1 MIFRYVATAA
11 MLSVLAAPLAAQEP
25 VSRAD
30 APRLADSR
38 ERLEEVLASLEQR
51 LATEDLHEE
60 DRAFLSREVDVL
72 RARLTEGDF
81 HVGDQ
86 VELVVRNEEELSD
99 TFTVAPGPLLVL
111 PIGGEMELAG
121 LLRSELEPALTAHL
135 GRYIRDPQVR
145 AQALVR
151 ISILGEVSRPG
162 FYVIPANV
170 SITEAF
176 TVSGGPTRGA
186 NLDGVRVER
195 RGSRVWDGESME
207 IAMNEGRTFDQMGI
221 RAGDQLVVPERRST
235 GDILRILLISIPTTI
250 FALSRIF

>member
-1 MIFRYVATAA
+1 MTFRHAATAV
-11 MLSVLAAPLAAQEP
+11 MLFALAAPLAAQEP
-25 VSRAD
+25 VSPAD
-30 APRLADSR
+30 SPRLQDSR
-38 ERLEEVLASLEQR
+38 DRLEAVLAGLEQR

-60 DRAFLSREVDVL
+60 DREVLSRDVAVL

-86 VELVVRNEEELSD
+86 VELLVRNEEELSD

-111 PIGGEMELAG
+111 PIGGEVDLGG

-135 GRYIRDPQVR
+135 GRYIREPQVR

-151 ISILGEVSRPG
+151 ISVLGEVSRPG
-162 FYVIPANV
+162 FYVLPADV

-176 TVSGGPTRGA
+176 TVAGGPTRGA

-221 RAGDQLVVPERRST
+221 RAGDQVVVPERRST
-235 GDILRILLISIPTTI
+235 GETLRILLITIPTAI